1 MKIKNLIIASILILF
16 ASTANS
22 QIEISL
28 KKSFIEF
35 IKDKI
40 TVSID
45 YNLDKANYK
54 YVNIYSNNY
63 TGKNPPVSN
72 SKKSKDLIIAGRSQ
86 FIGMPVV
93 AKIFNAK
100 TDAEAVDII
109 SQNKGEKINLK
120 GVWRLWCDYLGND
133 NFSQGEG
140 NEVLSD
146 YNPPHVFE
154 FTPVTK
160 INETNLTGYNDEI
173 NVHRIFSAETAF
185 GKFSSAKCTVKI
197 NDSMITLITQ
207 GLGYDFVDFVLQIND
222 LPDVKN
228 DGRFILCNVYDNDG
242 ELLYSNLR
250 MIFIKDSEPEKTVR
264 TLSKGDKLRVL
275 GVPRINLNEIDA
287 RIKKSITNNNVLNE
301 NLPFE
306 MVILSEL
313 ND

>member
-63 TGKNPPVSN
+63 TGKNPPFSN

-109 SQNKGEKINLK
+109 SQNNGEKINLIP
-120 GVWRLWCDYLGND
+120 L
-133 NFSQGEG
+133 E
-140 NEVLSD
+140 
-146 YNPPHVFE
+146 
-154 FTPVTK
+154 
-160 INETNLTGYNDEI
+160 
-173 NVHRIFSAETAF
+173 
-185 GKFSSAKCTVKI
+185 
-197 NDSMITLITQ
+197 
-207 GLGYDFVDFVLQIND
+207 
-222 LPDVKN
+222 
-228 DGRFILCNVYDNDG
+228 
-242 ELLYSNLR
+242 
-250 MIFIKDSEPEKTVR
+250 
-264 TLSKGDKLRVL
+264 
-275 GVPRINLNEIDA
+275 
-287 RIKKSITNNNVLNE
+287 
-301 NLPFE
+301 
-306 MVILSEL
+306 
-313 ND
+313 

>member
-1 MKIKNLIIASILILF
+1 
-16 ASTANS
+16 
-22 QIEISL
+22 
-28 KKSFIEF
+28 
-35 IKDKI
+35 
-40 TVSID
+40 
-45 YNLDKANYK
+45 
-54 YVNIYSNNY
+54 
-63 TGKNPPVSN
+63 
-72 SKKSKDLIIAGRSQ
+72 
-86 FIGMPVV
+86 
-93 AKIFNAK
+93 
-100 TDAEAVDII
+100 
-109 SQNKGEKINLK
+109 
-120 GVWRLWCDYLGND
+120 
-133 NFSQGEG
+133 
-140 NEVLSD
+140 
-146 YNPPHVFE
+146 
-154 FTPVTK
+154 
-160 INETNLTGYNDEI
+160 
-173 NVHRIFSAETAF
+173 
-185 GKFSSAKCTVKI
+185 
-197 NDSMITLITQ
+197 MITLITQ